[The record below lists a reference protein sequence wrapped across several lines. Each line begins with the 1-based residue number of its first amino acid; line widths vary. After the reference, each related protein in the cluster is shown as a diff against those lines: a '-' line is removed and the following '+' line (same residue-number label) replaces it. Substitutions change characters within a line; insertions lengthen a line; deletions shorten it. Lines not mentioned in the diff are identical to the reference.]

1 VIGSPHFVLSK
12 VGNPPSEGV
21 DDLEEIAVRALVE
34 LRATLRSSVG
44 VGDLEETGVRAPVE
58 LRATLVIWHHSAM
71 LWALELWS
79 DQVDRLP
86 RVDGGVFCKV
96 VELRE
101 SRSGG
106 RLPVALD
113 DWDTEAA

>member
-1 VIGSPHFVLSK
+1 
-12 VGNPPSEGV
+12 VGA
-21 DDLEEIAVRALVE
+21 DDLDEVAVRVLVE
-34 LRATLRSSVG
+34 LRATLRPSVG
-44 VGDLEETGVRAPVE
+44 VDGLEETTECAFVE
-58 LRATLVIWHHSAM
+58 PHETLAFSHHSAM
-71 LWALELWS
+71 SWVWEFLS
-79 DQVDRLP
+79 VPVDRLP

-106 RLPVALD
+106 RFPVPLD